1 MNWEVKY
8 CKKVYNDVHYANYP
22 YLDHRGF
29 VTDPY
34 ELWRKEFINE
44 YMDDSWYDYLGAELI
59 E

>member
-8 CKKVYNDVHYANYP
+8 RKNVYDDIHYVSYP

-34 ELWRKEFINE
+34 ELWRKDFINE

-59 E
+59 D